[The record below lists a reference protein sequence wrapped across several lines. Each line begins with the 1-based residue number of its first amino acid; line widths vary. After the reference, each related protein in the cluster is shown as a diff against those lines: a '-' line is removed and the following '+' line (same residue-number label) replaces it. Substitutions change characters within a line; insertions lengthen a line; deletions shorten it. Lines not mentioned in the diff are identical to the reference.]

1 MFQIYKIIF
10 RISLVFLIGFFSENL
25 ISQTLEGRVLD
36 AQTQKSIPFA
46 TVYVAELSS
55 GTIADSAGNFTI
67 QNFPSSEV
75 TLKVSAPGYSTV
87 TILVKYE
94 TGISQLI
101 FLKPVHVHLDE
112 VVVSTPFG
120 KLQNESVTNV
130 ESKKLSELNRIPG
143 TTLGE
148 ALATIPGV
156 YLSSTGQG
164 IGKPVIRG
172 LSGTRVVTYLNGLR
186 IENQQW
192 GDDHGMGITD
202 IGIESVEVIKGPASL
217 LYGSDA
223 LGGVMYFVNQAY
235 AKLNRFEG
243 YFQTRFESN
252 TLGTSNELGLKWNVN
267 GFKFNL
273 FAGQTIHAD
282 YQLPN
287 GKRVLDSR
295 FSSTTLKGSIG
306 YNKKNWVGNLHYSFL
321 QSVIGIPGDTDED
334 SVYTD
339 LFYTTEVDW
348 KKTLPYQFI
357 TNHYFSFE
365 NKFFFSRSQLEIILG
380 NTNNHMREF
389 EETTT
394 TPGLNLSLN
403 NSVYT
408 IRWKTELSKKFD
420 VIIGSQGMYQV
431 NVNAANAEDILI
443 PDNTAIDAGIYALLQ
458 FELPKWTFQGGARF
472 DNRNISTKEDF
483 NGFGIFNESYQSYNY
498 SAGFVFKTD
507 SIVLR
512 FNLSSGFRAP
522 HTSELLSNG
531 VHHGTFR
538 YNLGDPNLK
547 TENALQADFSIGVN
561 YDHIEITF
569 NPFFNQINN
578 YIYLNPTD
586 SIIDGYQVYKYS
598 QSTTAQLFG
607 GDFSLHMHPH
617 FAHWL
622 HIQSSFSYIYAQD
635 GDEKPLPLIPQ
646 TRINSQL
653 KFELAMDSKFKITDI
668 VLQHSFYF
676 AQDRIS
682 ISETPTPAYNLIHL
696 GLNLSIE
703 TKGRLIL
710 LAVGVK
716 NLLNEAYFDHL
727 SRLKQI
733 GLQHPGINGYVGL
746 KYNFE
751 KRIGKG
757 KSK

>member
-1 MFQIYKIIF
+1 MIC
-10 RISLVFLIGFFSENL
+10 LFSEFAF
-25 ISQTLEGRVLD
+25 SQTLEGTVRE
-36 AQTQKSIPFA
+36 AGTQQPIPYA
-46 TVYVAELSS
+46 LIYVVDLSS
-55 GTIADSAGNFTI
+55 GAVADSSGNFKI
-67 QNFPSSEV
+67 QNFPTSVV
-75 TLKVSAPGYSTV
+75 TLKISALG
-87 TILVKYE
+87 YE
-94 TGISQLI
+94 TETVLVTYQPGISQMI
-101 FLKPVHVHLDE
+101 FLNEMHIHLDE

-120 KLQNESVTNV
+120 SLQNESVTNV
-130 ESKKLSELNRIPG
+130 ESKRLSELNRIPS

-156 YLSSTGQG
+156 YISSVGLG

-223 LGGVMYFVNQAY
+223 LGGVMYFVNHPY

-252 TLGTSNELGLKWNVN
+252 TFGTSNELGLKWNTN

-282 YQLPN
+282 FQLPN
-287 GKRVLDSR
+287 GNRVLDSR
-295 FSSTTLKGSIG
+295 FSTTTLKGSVG
-306 YNKKNWVGNLHYSFL
+306 YNKKRWVGNLHYSFL
-321 QSVIGIPGDTDED
+321 QSVVGIPGDSDED
-334 SVYTD
+334 SVYTE
-339 LFYTTEVDW
+339 LFYTNKIDW

-365 NKFFFSRSQLEIILG
+365 NKFFFSKSQLEIIVG
-380 NTNNHMREF
+380 NTNNRLREF
-389 EETTT
+389 EETTSM
-394 TPGLNLSLN
+394 PGLDLSLN

-408 IRWKTELSKKFD
+408 IRWKAELSKRIEA
-420 VIIGSQGMYQV
+420 IIGSQGMYQV
-431 NVNAANAEDILI
+431 NLNAANAEDILI
-443 PDNTAIDAGIYALLQ
+443 PDNTSLDAGLYAMLQLELL
-458 FELPKWTFQGGARF
+458 KWTFQGGARF
-472 DNRNISTKEDF
+472 DNRTISTNKDF
-483 NGFGIFNESYQSYNY
+483 NGFGIFDRSYQSYNY
-498 SAGFVFKTD
+498 AIGFVFHND
-507 SIVLR
+507 STTLR

-531 VHHGTFR
+531 IHHGSLR
-538 YNLGDPNLK
+538 YNLGDPDLK
-547 TENALQADFSIGVN
+547 TENALQADFSVGVK
-561 YDHIEITF
+561 YDHLEISF

-586 SIIDGYQVYKYS
+586 SIISGYQVFQYTQASK
-598 QSTTAQLFG
+598 AQLFG
-607 GDFSLHMHPH
+607 NDFSIHMHPH

-635 GDEKPLPLIPQ
+635 GNGNPLPLIPQ

-653 KFELAMDSKFKITDI
+653 KFELEMDSKIKISDI

-676 AQDRIS
+676 AQNRIS
-682 ISETPTPAYNLIHL
+682 SFETPTPAYNLIHI
-696 GLNLSIE
+696 GINISID
-703 TKGRLIL
+703 TKGQPIYLTL
-710 LAVGVK
+710 GVK
-716 NLLNEAYFDHL
+716 NLLNEAYIDHL

-733 GLQHPGINGYVGL
+733 GLQHPGINGYIGL

-751 KRIGKG
+751 KKL